1 MKPALQAVN
10 SQWEACAG
18 VPAVF
23 TVSPVLLIHGG
34 RKQLGCAAEICVCWE
49 TSWWKGTFGWGGVTL
64 TVWMRGPVCLVSE
77 LHLSVRVLSGAKDFC
92 LFTLKTASS
101 DAGGE
106 YDLYLKLCK

>member
-1 MKPALQAVN
+1 M
-10 SQWEACAG
+10 S
-18 VPAVF
+18 
-23 TVSPVLLIHGG
+23 
-34 RKQLGCAAEICVCWE
+34 
-49 TSWWKGTFGWGGVTL
+49 L

-106 YDLYLKLCK
+106 YDLYVKLCK